1 MKILVVCQ
9 YYYPEPFRIT
19 DICEELVRR
28 GHEVTVVTGTPNYPE
43 GVIYP
48 GYEKGQRKEETLNGV
63 KIHRC
68 FTIPRK
74 SGALYRLL
82 NYFSF
87 AISSSLFIKKCKAND
102 GKPFDVVFVNQLSP
116 VMMGQAAIT
125 YAKKYKVPSIM
136 YCLDLWPESL
146 VAGGIKRASLIYRI
160 FHSISKKIY
169 TKMDR
174 ILITSRMFSGYLEKE
189 FDISADNIS
198 YLPQYAEG
206 IFDKLPPKT
215 DTSTIDLMFAGNI
228 GTAQSVQTILEAAE
242 LLKGEFDNLYWHI
255 VGSGS
260 ELDALKEM
268 AEQKQLNNVIFYGRR
283 PLDEMPALYQ
293 KADAMLVTLQK
304 DPVLSLTLPGKVQSY
319 MAVGKPIIAAIDG
332 ETAEVIQES
341 RCGLCSPA
349 EDASALVKNVCKFI
363 ATENKQI
370 LAQNAYLFYCE
381 HFAKDRFLDELE
393 QQIKELLK

>member
-48 GYEKGQRKEETLNGV
+48 GYEKGQRKEENINGV
-63 KIHRC
+63 SIHRC
-68 FTIPRK
+68 FTIPRG

-87 AISSSLFIKKCKAND
+87 AISSSLFIKKCKASD

-116 VMMGQAAIT
+116 VMMGQAALT
-125 YAKKYKVPSIM
+125 YAKKYKVPTLL

-146 VAGGIKRASLIYRI
+146 IAGGITRGSLIYKV
-160 FHSISKKIY
+160 FHKISKKIY

-174 ILITSRMFSGYLEKE
+174 ILVTSRLFADYFKNEFS
-189 FDISADNIS
+189 ISESNTE

-228 GTAQSVQTILEAAE
+228 GTAQSVQTILETAE

-260 ELDALKEM
+260 DLERLQKT
-268 AEQKQLNNVIFYGRR
+268 AEKKGLTNIIFYGRQ
-283 PLDEMPALYQ
+283 PLEKMPEFYQ

-332 ETAEVIQES
+332 ETATVIDEAQ
-341 RCGLCSPA
+341 CGYCSPA
-349 EDASALVKNVCKFI
+349 QEAAALAENVRRFI
-363 ATENKQI
+363 ASKDKQAM
-370 LAQNAYLFYCE
+370 AQNAYRFYCE
-381 HFAKDRFLDELE
+381 HFSKDRFFCRLE